1 MKKLLYIFLAVS
13 FIFTACKK
21 EEGCTDSAA
30 INYNAD
36 AEEDDGSCTYPPSIV
51 GIWTPTSVTQD
62 SSLTTII
69 DGQTVTDLMGETMTY
84 SGSTTMTPEEFGVNG
99 NMQFTDNGLAITF
112 DDTSTYF
119 YSNNVVTI
127 TDEDGDAMPL
137 TCTFTGS
144 DILALTFSNSMD
156 TSYNE
161 PGLIMLGYPEGN
173 ISISA
178 NASFTI
184 NCSRNTVVNTNVNQ
198 RVGESNHSWFVKSKF
213 DNILRTLNKLKE

>member
-1 MKKLLYIFLAVS
+1 M
-13 FIFTACKK
+13 
-21 EEGCTDSAA
+21 
-30 INYNAD
+30 
-36 AEEDDGSCTYPPSIV
+36 
-51 GIWTPTSVTQD
+51 
-62 SSLTTII
+62 TTII

-84 SGSTTMTPEEFGVNG
+84 SGSITMTPEESGVNG

-112 DDTSTYF
+112 DDTSTYI

-137 TCTFTGS
+137 ACTFTGS
-144 DILALTFSNSMD
+144 DILALTFSSSMD

-173 ISISA
+173 ISVSA
-178 NASFTI
+178 NSSFTI